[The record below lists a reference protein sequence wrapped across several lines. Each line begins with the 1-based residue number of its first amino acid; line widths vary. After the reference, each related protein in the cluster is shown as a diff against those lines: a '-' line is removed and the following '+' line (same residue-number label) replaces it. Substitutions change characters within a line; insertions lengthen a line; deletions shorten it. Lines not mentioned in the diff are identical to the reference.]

1 MRKKRGTGIDSAWRG
16 SNGDGGLPC
25 QMAGKGLCH
34 EFKKTRR
41 MARRNHEGEDS
52 NDGAKGGSDRP
63 PLIEQAF
70 QGLVGILLIIKIIY
84 QTQ

>member
-1 MRKKRGTGIDSAWRG
+1 MGASRARWPVKGYTMSLKKP
-16 SNGDGGLPC
+16 GGW
-25 QMAGKGLCH
+25 Q
-34 EFKKTRR
+34 EEITRER
-41 MARRNHEGEDS
+41 IPMTEPR
-52 NDGAKGGSDRP
+52 GGSDRP